1 MAMGFYF
8 PTKAGATT
16 SWVPLKQPVFP
27 AVEPVGYPEQL
38 TGETAGGTL
47 YVQDKGAKR
56 EMFELQFVRLVATDR
71 NNALTF
77 FNTVKKSFNTF
88 EYEDRNAVLHTVRWM
103 NDFDFQFVI
112 EGRYSGTINL
122 RKETP

>member
-1 MAMGFYF
+1 MAIGFYF

-16 SWVPLKQPVFP
+16 SWVPLQQPVFP
-27 AVEPVGYPEQL
+27 AVEPVDYPEQL
-38 TGETAGGTL
+38 AGETAGGTL
-47 YVQDKGAKR
+47 YVQDKGVKR
-56 EMFELQFVRLVATDR
+56 ETFELQFARLTATDR

-77 FNTVKKSFNTF
+77 FNAIKKSFSTF
-88 EYEDRNAVLHTVRWM
+88 EYEDRNAALHSVRWI

-112 EGRYSGTINL
+112 EGRYSGTINM

>member
-1 MAMGFYF
+1 MAIGFYF

-16 SWVPLKQPVFP
+16 SWIPLQQPVFP
-27 AVEPVGYPEQL
+27 AVEPVDYPEQL

-47 YVQDKGAKR
+47 YVQDKGAQR
-56 EMFELQFVRLVATDR
+56 ETFQLQFVRLAATDR

-77 FNTVKKSFNTF
+77 FTTVKKSFNTF

-103 NDFDFQFVI
+103 NDFDFPFVI